1 VFPSDLPGVNPATL
15 NGMLLYYRLMT
26 KWSGLGDSTELSR
39 VGLSQL
45 PARHPATTQDKQPKE
60 QQSVKSVAN
69 QVLDLIGHDMAAGLG
84 TNPSKE
90 LFCFVT
96 YVATMLALR
105 MQDDEMLSWDK
116 FKLYYDAMY
125 PEG

>member
-1 VFPSDLPGVNPATL
+1 
-15 NGMLLYYRLMT
+15 
-26 KWSGLGDSTELSR
+26 
-39 VGLSQL
+39 
-45 PARHPATTQDKQPKE
+45 
-60 QQSVKSVAN
+60 
-69 QVLDLIGHDMAAGLG
+69 
-84 TNPSKE
+84 
-90 LFCFVT
+90 VT